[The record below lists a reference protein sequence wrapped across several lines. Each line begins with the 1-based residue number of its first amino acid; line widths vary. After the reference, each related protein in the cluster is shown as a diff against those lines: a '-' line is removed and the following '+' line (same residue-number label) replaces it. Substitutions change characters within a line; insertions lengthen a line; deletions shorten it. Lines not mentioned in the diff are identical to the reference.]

1 MSGHS
6 SSDEPNAKTL
16 SGDFDKF
23 TDFMRK
29 LVQVPHS
36 EIKARIESDREVKRA
51 SKTASRASGA
61 SSKHP

>member
-1 MSGHS
+1 MSGNS
-6 SSDEPNAKTL
+6 SSDEPHAKTL

-36 EIKARIESDREVKRA
+36 EIKAGIEADRKA
-51 SKTASRASGA
+51 KTVSRASGA
-61 SSKHP
+61 SSKRP

>member
-1 MSGHS
+1 LIQISSHS
-6 SSDEPNAKTL
+6 KGEPSAKTL

-36 EIKARIESDREVKRA
+36 EIKARLDAEKEAKSP
-51 SKTASRASGA
+51 ASRAFGA
-61 SSKHP
+61 SSK